1 MTPLIKK
8 AQKGNKEAFVALY
21 NANKEKVLYL
31 CNLLLCDQMAAE
43 NACMHVFK
51 STWEFVLDEK
61 IYIY

>member
-51 STWEFVLDEK
+51 SAWEFV
-61 IYIY
+61 